1 MYYFL
6 NEINDYS
13 ELNDII
19 RDCEE
24 KQRQILNEKWQA
36 KYEHRCLRY
45 YMGLDEL
52 TKSLDGWNY
61 CDITNNPNFI
71 SNWIYSNPSNSES
84 IRRILEFIKVQNLSL
99 TRQVILMTCESCVCE
114 GCKYMKD
121 CLEHTCKECATNGF
135 IKYRERCN
143 E

>member
-1 MYYFL
+1 
-6 NEINDYS
+6 
-13 ELNDII
+13 
-19 RDCEE
+19 
-24 KQRQILNEKWQA
+24 
-36 KYEHRCLRY
+36 
-45 YMGLDEL
+45 MGLDEL

-114 GCKYMKD
+114 GYKYMKD
-121 CLEHTCKECATNGF
+121 CLEHICKECATNGF